1 MINTNWWRH
10 SKFYAKKNPFIN
22 SSMVSSI
29 LNMNG
34 MVVGFTIF
42 YHFYFLVNVRIM
54 YPSACCQLFF
64 FMKKDHQTFITDKF
78 CLILLS
84 SFKGDF

>member
-10 SKFYAKKNPFIN
+10 SKFYAKKHPLHKFIN
-22 SSMVSSI
+22 GVIHFKHEWYGSCI
-29 LNMNG
+29 
-34 MVVGFTIF
+34 
-42 YHFYFLVNVRIM
+42 YHFLPFL
-54 YPSACCQLFF
+54 LFSKCENHVSIGMLSVIF